1 MRNCAPNSLFPPQR
15 EVLDRGLLAG
25 ERNCL
30 LGMAT
35 GSGKT
40 YLSEIAIEK
49 TLASGYKALYVTP
62 LRAIAEQQ
70 ARRWAER
77 FGEWKV
83 GIFTGETIQESATRS
98 SYASTQLYVM
108 TPERLDACLRNWRSH
123 WSWIPDV
130 SLVVVDEFH
139 LLGIDQRGARLEG
152 ALTRLFRLNP
162 FVRVLGLSAT
172 LPNITDLADWLG
184 GDCYSSDWRQVP
196 LEKKIVR
203 FSSAKEKPLLLLDEV
218 QRCVEAGGQ
227 SLVFCNSRSRVQ
239 TLSDFLRKNG
249 IDAECHHA
257 GLTREK
263 RRDVET
269 RYRSRQIRVLV
280 ATSTLEMGLNLPARQ
295 VVVYDSYAFDETG
308 FRPLPVWSFIQRAG
322 RAGRPGLDTSG
333 EVVLFLS
340 RWASGAD
347 RYLEG
352 RCEPVSSCLDNPRLL
367 AEQILV
373 DVFTGLSRTD
383 EELATGF
390 LPLTLFKRQ
399 HGSAVVQPTVNR
411 LLEAELLRYKFV
423 SNEESAKPVE
433 DGGGSL
439 ENLYEVTPLGR
450 LSVKLMLTP
459 ETIRLVRSICSAFGQ
474 LRLFDMLIIASLVP
488 DASPVLPVNYEE
500 IDNLCDLLQKR
511 SSRILDLSLPVLRGR
526 VPEAP
531 PTPRLL
537 AAIKMAALC
546 QELTDGAD
554 SADLA
559 ERFGVYEADLRMLRE
574 SAVRLLQGVAAIATE
589 LDREA
594 NGDQFAKTNR
604 TTPGSIPFLCALL
617 KNMLEHGI
625 SAELVSLTTLA
636 GIGGKTARKLA
647 VGGYAS
653 LGAIA
658 AASPERLSADCGIGL
673 RLAASAVEE
682 AGQRIAEG
690 KDGECVYRESYPD
703 DSAVVSGM
711 ARSLRLGLAPG
722 AIDPYRL
729 RRSLEL
735 KVVGHDGAR
744 WTVTGGREDHVVLY
758 VGGRPRC
765 DCLDFAK
772 HGGECKH
779 ILCVRRARR
788 DPAVLP
794 LDRVLREDRTA
805 SIRDSLSTLWF
816 ATTPEDCR

>member
-1 MRNCAPNSLFPPQR
+1 MQNIATIKLFPPQR
-15 EVLDRGLLAG
+15 EVLRRGLLEC

-40 YLSEIAIEK
+40 FLSEIAIEK
-49 TLASGYKALYVTP
+49 TLSSGYRALYVTP

-70 ARRWAER
+70 THRWEKR
-77 FGEWKV
+77 FGNWKV
-83 GIFTGETIQESATRS
+83 GIFTGETIRRSAFRP
-98 SYASTQLYVM
+98 SYATTRLYVM
-108 TPERLDACLRNWRSH
+108 TPERLDACLRNWRTH

-130 SLVVVDEFH
+130 SLVIVDEFH

-172 LPNITDLADWLG
+172 LPNIAELADWLG
-184 GDCYSSDWRQVP
+184 GDFYASNWRQIP

-203 FSSAKEKPLLLLDEV
+203 FTSAKEKPLLLLDEV
-218 QRCVEAGGQ
+218 RRCVDAGGQ

-239 TLSDFLRKNG
+239 ALAAFLNGNG

-257 GLTREK
+257 GLARE
-263 RRDVET
+263 RRGDVEA
-269 RYRSRQIRVLV
+269 RYKARKIRVLV

-295 VVVYDSYAFDETG
+295 VVVYDSYTFDETG

-322 RAGRPGLDTSG
+322 RAGRPGLDASG

-340 RWASGAD
+340 RWASGAE
-347 RYLEG
+347 RYLDG
-352 RCEPVSSCLDNPRLL
+352 RCEPVSSHLDNPRLL

-373 DVFTGLSRTD
+373 DVFTGLSRTS
-383 EELATGF
+383 EELENGF

-399 HGSAVVQPTVNR
+399 HIAAIVQPTINR
-411 LLEAELLRYKFV
+411 LVEAELLRHKSV
-423 SNEESAKPVE
+423 SAEDFANPAE

-450 LSVKLMLTP
+450 LSVKLMLAP

-474 LRLFDMLIIASLVP
+474 LLLFDMLIIASLVP

-500 IDNLCDLLQKR
+500 LDDLCGLLVDCPSRLLDQSL
-511 SSRILDLSLPVLRGR
+511 SSLRHN
-526 VPEAP
+526 VPETP

-546 QELTDGAD
+546 MEVTNGAELA
-554 SADLA
+554 SLA
-559 ERFGVYEADLRMLRE
+559 ERFGVYEADIRMLRE
-574 SAVRLLQGVAAIATE
+574 SSVRLLQGLSAIATE
-589 LDREA
+589 LDREMK
-594 NGDQFAKTNR
+594 DDEYAKANR
-604 TTPGSIPFLCALL
+604 TTPGSAPFLCSLL
-617 KNMLEHGI
+617 KNMLEYGI
-625 SAELVSLTTLA
+625 SPELVALTTFN
-636 GIGGKTARKLA
+636 GVGGKTARKLA
-647 VGGYAS
+647 SGGYATFS
-653 LGAIA
+653 AIA
-658 AASPERLSADCGIGL
+658 AATPGVLSEGCGIGVK
-673 RLAASAVEE
+673 LAASIVEE
-682 AGQRIAEG
+682 ARKRIASGEDAG
-690 KDGECVYRESYPD
+690 SFYVESFQHAAPPVSQKATPRLDLSQDG
-703 DSAVVSGM
+703 
-711 ARSLRLGLAPG
+711 
-722 AIDPYRL
+722 IDPYRL

-735 KVVGHDGAR
+735 RVSGHDGAR
-744 WTVTGGREDHVVLY
+744 WNVTGGREDHVVLY
-758 VGGRPRC
+758 VNGVPRC
-765 DCLDFAK
+765 DCQDFAK
-772 HGGECKH
+772 NGGACKH

-788 DPAVLP
+788 DSAVLR
-794 LDRVLREDRTA
+794 LDRALREERTA